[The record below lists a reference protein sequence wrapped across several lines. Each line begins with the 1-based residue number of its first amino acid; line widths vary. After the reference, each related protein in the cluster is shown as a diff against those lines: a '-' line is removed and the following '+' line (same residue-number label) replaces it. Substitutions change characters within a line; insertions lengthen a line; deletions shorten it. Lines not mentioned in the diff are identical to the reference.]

1 MRIGVPK
8 ERFANETRVAATPK
22 TVEQLLKLGFTV
34 AIESGA
40 GKLAS
45 FDDEAFIQAG
55 ADVVDGAEVWQS
67 PVILKVNAPQES
79 EIELLNPGTT
89 LVSFIWPAQN
99 PELMEKLLT
108 RLKNEAF
115 DDELQAIVVA
125 LEQKNY
131 TAAIAAIV
139 AWLQSQRA
147 VTPWRDP
154 QVAASKLELK
164 ALEERLRDLIDRR
177 NARVQQLDEFNDL
190 YFSRLG
196 PLMQQILA
204 LRKTLAELNL
214 RRQQAEARRREEDY
228 RRCQRYMAQAV
239 EVLATLTQ
247 RWRELPA
254 DSVQAAEA
262 RKHLQQQSNLIANL
276 LAEALE
282 LESGLTREE
291 EPARQARDEAN
302 EEYEKYREQHQDA
315 EVRLRKGKD
324 LSQEDRDELKRLWRQ
339 ASKLCH
345 PDLVADDLKE
355 EANAMMV
362 QLNQAKQR
370 GDVKAIR
377 SLVARLQQGFE
388 PLMASDRLND
398 LERIRKKMAQV
409 REQIDTLV
417 NELAELEKEESWL
430 LVSSLSNMEAYFAQ
444 QEKALNEV
452 RASLEH
458 QVSEAQLDSAA

>member
-1 MRIGVPK
+1 M
-8 ERFANETRVAATPK
+8 
-22 TVEQLLKLGFTV
+22 
-34 AIESGA
+34 
-40 GKLAS
+40 
-45 FDDEAFIQAG
+45 
-55 ADVVDGAEVWQS
+55 
-67 PVILKVNAPQES
+67 
-79 EIELLNPGTT
+79 
-89 LVSFIWPAQN
+89 
-99 PELMEKLLT
+99 
-108 RLKNEAF
+108 
-115 DDELQAIVVA
+115 
-125 LEQKNY
+125 
-131 TAAIAAIV
+131 
-139 AWLQSQRA
+139 
-147 VTPWRDP
+147 TPWRDP

-247 RWRELPA
+247 RWRDLPA
-254 DSVQAAEA
+254 DSVRAAQA
-262 RKHLQQQSNLIANL
+262 RKHLEQQSNLIANL

-291 EPARQARDEAN
+291 PARQARDEAN
-302 EEYEKYREQHQDA
+302 EEYEVSRTASRCRSAVAQ
-315 EVRLRKGKD
+315 GKH
-324 LSQEDRDELKRLWRQ
+324 LSEEDQNELKRLWRQ

-362 QLNQAKQR
+362 QLNRAKQR
-370 GDVKAIR
+370 GDVKTIR

-398 LERIRKKMAQV
+398 LERIRKNGAGPRANRHLSERAGGAGKRGVMAAGLV
-409 REQIDTLV
+409 AEQYGSVLCSAG
-417 NELAELEKEESWL
+417 ESAKRGMRLARTSG
-430 LVSSLSNMEAYFAQ
+430 
-444 QEKALNEV
+444 
-452 RASLEH
+452 
-458 QVSEAQLDSAA
+458 

>member
-1 MRIGVPK
+1 MS
-8 ERFANETRVAATPK
+8 TPIK
-22 TVEQLLKLGFTV
+22 RLEIIKN
-34 AIESGA
+34 AIE
-40 GKLAS
+40 LE
-45 FDDEAFIQAG
+45 DDDIIQS
-55 ADVVDGAEVWQS
+55 Q
-67 PVILKVNAPQES
+67 
-79 EIELLNPGTT
+79 
-89 LVSFIWPAQN
+89 LV
-99 PELMEKLLT
+99 
-108 RLKNEAF
+108 RLKSEAF
-115 DDELQAIVVA
+115 DDELLVIVAA
-125 LEQKNY
+125 LEAKNY
-131 TAAIAAIV
+131 TTAMAAMAR
-139 AWLQSQRA
+139 WLQSQRA
-147 VTPWRDP
+147 VTQWRDP
-154 QVAASKLELK
+154 QMAASKLELK

-196 PLMQQILA
+196 PLMQQILS
-204 LRKTLAELNL
+204 LRKTLADLNL

-228 RRCQRYMAQAV
+228 RRCQLYLAQAV

-247 RWRELPA
+247 RWRDLPA
-254 DSVQAAEA
+254 DSVQAAET

-282 LESGLTREE
+282 LETGLTREE
-291 EPARQARDEAN
+291 APAREARDQAN
-302 EEYEKYREQHQDA
+302 EAFERYREQHHDA
-315 EVRLRKGKD
+315 E
-324 LSQEDRDELKRLWRQ
+324 EDRNELKRLWRQ

-345 PDLVADDLKE
+345 PDLVADDRKE
-355 EANAMMV
+355 EANAIMV

-398 LERIRKKMAQV
+398 LERIRKRITHV

-430 LVSSLSNMEAYFAQ
+430 LVSSLSNMETYFAQ
-444 QEKALNEV
+444 QEKALHDV

-458 QVSEAQLDSAA
+458 QVTEAQLDFAA

>member
-1 MRIGVPK
+1 MS
-8 ERFANETRVAATPK
+8 TPIK
-22 TVEQLLKLGFTV
+22 RLEIIKN
-34 AIESGA
+34 AIELEDDDIILSQ
-40 GKLAS
+40 LA
-45 FDDEAFIQAG
+45 
-55 ADVVDGAEVWQS
+55 
-67 PVILKVNAPQES
+67 
-79 EIELLNPGTT
+79 
-89 LVSFIWPAQN
+89 
-99 PELMEKLLT
+99 
-108 RLKNEAF
+108 RLRSEAF
-115 DDELQAIVVA
+115 DDELLAIVTA
-125 LEQKNY
+125 LENQNY
-131 TAAIAAIV
+131 TAAMAAIT

-147 VTPWRDP
+147 MTQWRDP
-154 QVAASKLELK
+154 QVAASKLELR

-196 PLMQQILA
+196 PLMSQILQ

-228 RRCQRYMAQAV
+228 RRCQQYMSQAV

-254 DSVQAAEA
+254 DSVQAADA
-262 RKHLQQQSNLIANL
+262 RKLLQQQSDLIANL
-276 LAEALE
+276 LAEAQE
-282 LESGLTREE
+282 LERGLTREEEE

-302 EEYEKYREQHQDA
+302 EEYEKYREQHHDA
-315 EVRLRKGKD
+315 EVRLRKGKA
-324 LSQEDRDELKRLWRQ
+324 LSEEDQNELKRLWRQ

-345 PDLVADDLKE
+345 PDLVADDLKD
-355 EANAMMV
+355 EANTMMV

-388 PLMASDRLND
+388 PIMASDRLND

-417 NELAELEKEESWL
+417 SELAELEKEESWL
-430 LVSSLSNMEAYFAQ
+430 LVSTLNNMESYFTQ
-444 QEKALNEV
+444 QEKALREV
-452 RASLEH
+452 RTALEL
-458 QVSEAQLDSAA
+458 QVNEAQLDSAA

>member
-1 MRIGVPK
+1 MS
-8 ERFANETRVAATPK
+8 TPIK
-22 TVEQLLKLGFTV
+22 RLEIIKN
-34 AIESGA
+34 AIELEDDDIILSQ
-40 GKLAS
+40 LA
-45 FDDEAFIQAG
+45 
-55 ADVVDGAEVWQS
+55 
-67 PVILKVNAPQES
+67 
-79 EIELLNPGTT
+79 
-89 LVSFIWPAQN
+89 
-99 PELMEKLLT
+99 
-108 RLKNEAF
+108 RLRSEAF
-115 DDELQAIVVA
+115 DDELLAIVTA
-125 LEQKNY
+125 LENQNY
-131 TAAIAAIV
+131 TAAMAAIT

-147 VTPWRDP
+147 MTQWRDP

-196 PLMQQILA
+196 PLMSQILQ

-228 RRCQRYMAQAV
+228 RRCQQYMSQAV

-254 DSVQAAEA
+254 DSVQAAET
-262 RKHLQQQSNLIANL
+262 RKLLQQQSDLIANL
-276 LAEALE
+276 LAEAQE
-282 LESGLTREE
+282 LERGLTREEEE

-302 EEYEKYREQHQDA
+302 EEYEKYREQHHDA
-315 EVRLRKGKD
+315 EVRLRKGKA
-324 LSQEDRDELKRLWRQ
+324 LSEEDQNELKRLWRQ

-345 PDLVADDLKE
+345 PDLVADDLKD
-355 EANAMMV
+355 EANTMMV

-388 PLMASDRLND
+388 PIMASDRLND

-430 LVSSLSNMEAYFAQ
+430 LVSTLNNMESYFTQ
-444 QEKALNEV
+444 QEKALREV
-452 RASLEH
+452 RTALEL
-458 QVSEAQLDSAA
+458 QVNEAQLDSAA

>member
-1 MRIGVPK
+1 MS
-8 ERFANETRVAATPK
+8 TPIK
-22 TVEQLLKLGFTV
+22 RLEIIKN
-34 AIESGA
+34 AIELEDDDIILSQ
-40 GKLAS
+40 LA
-45 FDDEAFIQAG
+45 
-55 ADVVDGAEVWQS
+55 
-67 PVILKVNAPQES
+67 
-79 EIELLNPGTT
+79 
-89 LVSFIWPAQN
+89 
-99 PELMEKLLT
+99 
-108 RLKNEAF
+108 RLRIEAF
-115 DDELQAIVVA
+115 DDELLSIVTA
-125 LEQKNY
+125 LENQNY
-131 TAAIAAIV
+131 TAAMAAIT

-147 VTPWRDP
+147 MTQWRDP

-196 PLMQQILA
+196 PLMSQILQ

-228 RRCQRYMAQAV
+228 RRCQQYMSQAV
-239 EVLATLTQ
+239 DVLSTLTQ

-254 DSVQAAEA
+254 DSVQAAET
-262 RKHLQQQSNLIANL
+262 RKLLQQQSDLIANL
-276 LAEALE
+276 LAEAQE
-282 LESGLTREE
+282 LERGLTREEEE

-302 EEYEKYREQHQDA
+302 EEYEKYREQHHDA
-315 EVRLRKGKD
+315 EVRMRKGKA
-324 LSQEDRDELKRLWRQ
+324 LSEEDQNELKRLWRQ

-345 PDLVADDLKE
+345 PDLVADDLKD
-355 EANAMMV
+355 EANTMMV

-388 PLMASDRLND
+388 PIMASDRLND

-417 NELAELEKEESWL
+417 SELAELEKEESWL
-430 LVSSLSNMEAYFAQ
+430 LVSTLNNMESYFTQ
-444 QEKALNEV
+444 QEKALREV
-452 RASLEH
+452 RTALEH
-458 QVSEAQLDSAA
+458 QVNEAQLDSAA

>member
-1 MRIGVPK
+1 MS
-8 ERFANETRVAATPK
+8 TPIK
-22 TVEQLLKLGFTV
+22 RLEIIKN
-34 AIESGA
+34 AIELEDDDIILSQ
-40 GKLAS
+40 LA
-45 FDDEAFIQAG
+45 
-55 ADVVDGAEVWQS
+55 
-67 PVILKVNAPQES
+67 
-79 EIELLNPGTT
+79 
-89 LVSFIWPAQN
+89 
-99 PELMEKLLT
+99 
-108 RLKNEAF
+108 RLRSEAF
-115 DDELQAIVVA
+115 DDELLSIVTA
-125 LEQKNY
+125 LENQNY
-131 TAAIAAIV
+131 TAAMAAIT

-147 VTPWRDP
+147 MTQWRDP

-196 PLMQQILA
+196 PLMSQILQ

-228 RRCQRYMAQAV
+228 RRCQQYMSQAV
-239 EVLATLTQ
+239 DVLSTLTQ

-254 DSVQAAEA
+254 DSVQAAET
-262 RKHLQQQSNLIANL
+262 RKLLQQQSDLIANL
-276 LAEALE
+276 LAEAQE
-282 LESGLTREE
+282 LERGLTREEEE

-302 EEYEKYREQHQDA
+302 EEYEKYREQHHDA
-315 EVRLRKGKD
+315 EVRMRKGKA
-324 LSQEDRDELKRLWRQ
+324 LSEEDQNELKRLWRQ

-345 PDLVADDLKE
+345 PDLVADDLKD
-355 EANAMMV
+355 EANTMMV

-388 PLMASDRLND
+388 PIMASDRLND

-417 NELAELEKEESWL
+417 SELAELEKEESWL
-430 LVSSLSNMEAYFAQ
+430 VVSTLNNMESYFTQ
-444 QEKALNEV
+444 QEKALREV
-452 RASLEH
+452 RTALEH
-458 QVSEAQLDSAA
+458 QVNEAQLDSAA

>member
-1 MRIGVPK
+1 M
-8 ERFANETRVAATPK
+8 T
-22 TVEQLLKLGFTV
+22 Q
-34 AIESGA
+34 
-40 GKLAS
+40 
-45 FDDEAFIQAG
+45 
-55 ADVVDGAEVWQS
+55 
-67 PVILKVNAPQES
+67 
-79 EIELLNPGTT
+79 
-89 LVSFIWPAQN
+89 
-99 PELMEKLLT
+99 
-108 RLKNEAF
+108 
-115 DDELQAIVVA
+115 
-125 LEQKNY
+125 
-131 TAAIAAIV
+131 
-139 AWLQSQRA
+139 
-147 VTPWRDP
+147 WRDP

-247 RWRELPA
+247 RWRDLPA
-254 DSVQAAEA
+254 DSVQAAQA
-262 RKHLQQQSNLIANL
+262 RKHLEQQSNLITNL

-302 EEYEKYREQHQDA
+302 EEYEKYREQHHDA
-315 EVRLRKGKD
+315 EVRLRKGKH
-324 LSQEDRDELKRLWRQ
+324 LSEEDQNELKRLWRQ

-370 GDVKAIR
+370 GDVKTIR

-444 QEKALNEV
+444 QEKALKEV
-452 RASLEH
+452 CASLEH
-458 QVSEAQLDSAA
+458 QVNEAQMDSAA

>member
-1 MRIGVPK
+1 MS
-8 ERFANETRVAATPK
+8 TPIK
-22 TVEQLLKLGFTV
+22 RLEIIKN
-34 AIESGA
+34 AIELEDDDIILSQ
-40 GKLAS
+40 LA
-45 FDDEAFIQAG
+45 
-55 ADVVDGAEVWQS
+55 
-67 PVILKVNAPQES
+67 
-79 EIELLNPGTT
+79 
-89 LVSFIWPAQN
+89 
-99 PELMEKLLT
+99 
-108 RLKNEAF
+108 RLRSEAF
-115 DDELQAIVVA
+115 DDELLSIVTA
-125 LEQKNY
+125 LENQNY
-131 TAAIAAIV
+131 TAAMAAIT

-147 VTPWRDP
+147 MTQWRDP

-196 PLMQQILA
+196 PLMSQILQ

-228 RRCQRYMAQAV
+228 RRCQQYMSQAV
-239 EVLATLTQ
+239 EVLSTLTQ

-254 DSVQAAEA
+254 DSVQAAET
-262 RKHLQQQSNLIANL
+262 RKLLQQQSDLIANL
-276 LAEALE
+276 LAEAQE
-282 LESGLTREE
+282 LERGLTREEEE

-302 EEYEKYREQHQDA
+302 EEYEKYREQHHDA
-315 EVRLRKGKD
+315 EVRMRKGKA
-324 LSQEDRDELKRLWRQ
+324 LSEEDQNELKRLWRQ

-345 PDLVADDLKE
+345 PDLVADDLKD
-355 EANAMMV
+355 EANTMMV

-388 PLMASDRLND
+388 PIMASDRLND

-417 NELAELEKEESWL
+417 SELAELEKEESWL
-430 LVSSLSNMEAYFAQ
+430 LVSTLNNMESYFTQ
-444 QEKALNEV
+444 QEKALREV
-452 RASLEH
+452 RTALEH
-458 QVSEAQLDSAA
+458 QVNEAQLDSAA

>member
-1 MRIGVPK
+1 MS
-8 ERFANETRVAATPK
+8 TPIK
-22 TVEQLLKLGFTV
+22 RLEIIKN
-34 AIESGA
+34 AIELEDDDIILSQ
-40 GKLAS
+40 LA
-45 FDDEAFIQAG
+45 
-55 ADVVDGAEVWQS
+55 
-67 PVILKVNAPQES
+67 
-79 EIELLNPGTT
+79 
-89 LVSFIWPAQN
+89 
-99 PELMEKLLT
+99 
-108 RLKNEAF
+108 RLRSEAF
-115 DDELQAIVVA
+115 DDELLSIVTA
-125 LEQKNY
+125 LENQNY
-131 TAAIAAIV
+131 TAAMAAIT

-147 VTPWRDP
+147 MTQWRDP

-196 PLMQQILA
+196 PLMSQILQ

-228 RRCQRYMAQAV
+228 RRCQQYMSQAV

-254 DSVQAAEA
+254 DSVQAADA
-262 RKHLQQQSNLIANL
+262 RKLLQQQSDLIANL
-276 LAEALE
+276 LAEAQE
-282 LESGLTREE
+282 LERGLTREEEE

-302 EEYEKYREQHQDA
+302 EEYEKYREQHHDA
-315 EVRLRKGKD
+315 EVRMRKGKA
-324 LSQEDRDELKRLWRQ
+324 LSEEDQNELKRLWRQ

-345 PDLVADDLKE
+345 PDLVADDLKD
-355 EANAMMV
+355 EANTMMV

-388 PLMASDRLND
+388 PIMASDRLND

-417 NELAELEKEESWL
+417 SELAELEKEESWL
-430 LVSSLSNMEAYFAQ
+430 LVSTLNNMESYFTQ
-444 QEKALNEV
+444 QEKALREV
-452 RASLEH
+452 RTALEL
-458 QVSEAQLDSAA
+458 QVNEAQLDSAA

>member
-1 MRIGVPK
+1 MS
-8 ERFANETRVAATPK
+8 TPIK
-22 TVEQLLKLGFTV
+22 RLEIIKN
-34 AIESGA
+34 AIELEDDDIILSQ
-40 GKLAS
+40 LA
-45 FDDEAFIQAG
+45 
-55 ADVVDGAEVWQS
+55 
-67 PVILKVNAPQES
+67 
-79 EIELLNPGTT
+79 
-89 LVSFIWPAQN
+89 
-99 PELMEKLLT
+99 
-108 RLKNEAF
+108 RLRSEAF
-115 DDELQAIVVA
+115 DDELLAIVTA
-125 LEQKNY
+125 LENQNY
-131 TAAIAAIV
+131 TAAMAAIT

-147 VTPWRDP
+147 MTQCRDP

-196 PLMQQILA
+196 PLMSQILQ

-228 RRCQRYMAQAV
+228 RRCQQYMSQAV

-254 DSVQAAEA
+254 DSVQAAET
-262 RKHLQQQSNLIANL
+262 RKLLQQQSDLIANL
-276 LAEALE
+276 LAEAQE
-282 LESGLTREE
+282 LERGLTREEEE

-302 EEYEKYREQHQDA
+302 EEYEKYREQHHDA
-315 EVRLRKGKD
+315 EVRMRKGKA
-324 LSQEDRDELKRLWRQ
+324 LSEEDQNELKRLWRQ

-345 PDLVADDLKE
+345 PDLVADDLKD
-355 EANAMMV
+355 EANTMMV

-388 PLMASDRLND
+388 PIMASDRLND

-417 NELAELEKEESWL
+417 SELAELEKEESWL
-430 LVSSLSNMEAYFAQ
+430 LVSTLNNMESYFTQ
-444 QEKALNEV
+444 QEKALREV
-452 RASLEH
+452 RTALEH
-458 QVSEAQLDSAA
+458 QVNEAQLDSAA

>member
-1 MRIGVPK
+1 MS
-8 ERFANETRVAATPK
+8 TPIK
-22 TVEQLLKLGFTV
+22 RLEIIKN
-34 AIESGA
+34 AIELEDDDIILSQ
-40 GKLAS
+40 LA
-45 FDDEAFIQAG
+45 
-55 ADVVDGAEVWQS
+55 
-67 PVILKVNAPQES
+67 
-79 EIELLNPGTT
+79 
-89 LVSFIWPAQN
+89 
-99 PELMEKLLT
+99 
-108 RLKNEAF
+108 RLRSEAF
-115 DDELQAIVVA
+115 DDELLAIVTA
-125 LEQKNY
+125 LENQNY
-131 TAAIAAIV
+131 TAAMAAIT

-147 VTPWRDP
+147 MTQWRDP

-196 PLMQQILA
+196 PLMSQILQ

-228 RRCQRYMAQAV
+228 RRCQQYMSQAV

-254 DSVQAAEA
+254 DSVQAAET
-262 RKHLQQQSNLIANL
+262 RKLLQQQSDLIANL
-276 LAEALE
+276 LAEAQE
-282 LESGLTREE
+282 LERGLTREEEE

-302 EEYEKYREQHQDA
+302 EEYEKYREQHHDA
-315 EVRLRKGKD
+315 EVRLRKGKA
-324 LSQEDRDELKRLWRQ
+324 LSEEDQNELKRLWRQ

-345 PDLVADDLKE
+345 PDLVADDLKD
-355 EANAMMV
+355 EANTMMV

-388 PLMASDRLND
+388 PIMASDRLND

-417 NELAELEKEESWL
+417 SELAELEKEESWL
-430 LVSSLSNMEAYFAQ
+430 LVSTLNNMESYFTQ
-444 QEKALNEV
+444 QEKALREV
-452 RASLEH
+452 RTALEL
-458 QVSEAQLDSAA
+458 QVNEAQLDSAA

>member
-1 MRIGVPK
+1 MS
-8 ERFANETRVAATPK
+8 TPIK
-22 TVEQLLKLGFTV
+22 RLEIIKN
-34 AIESGA
+34 AIELEDDDIIQSQ
-40 GKLAS
+40 LA
-45 FDDEAFIQAG
+45 
-55 ADVVDGAEVWQS
+55 
-67 PVILKVNAPQES
+67 
-79 EIELLNPGTT
+79 
-89 LVSFIWPAQN
+89 
-99 PELMEKLLT
+99 

-115 DDELQAIVVA
+115 DDELRAIVAA
-125 LEQKNY
+125 LEHKRY
-131 TAAIAAIV
+131 TDALAAIV
-139 AWLQSQRA
+139 AWLQGQRA

-190 YFSRLG
+190 YFARLG
-196 PLMQQILA
+196 PLMQQILG

-214 RRQQAEARRREEDY
+214 RRQRAEAQRREEDY

-239 EVLATLTQ
+239 EVLNTLTQ

-254 DSVQAAEA
+254 DSVQAADA
-262 RKHLQQQSNLIANL
+262 RKRLQQQSNLIANL

-282 LESGLTREE
+282 LENGLTREE
-291 EPARQARDEAN
+291 EPARQARDEAHD
-302 EEYEKYREQHQDA
+302 EYERYREQHHDA
-315 EVRLRKGKD
+315 EVRLRKGKT
-324 LSQEDRDELKRLWRQ
+324 LSEEDRNELKRLWRQ

-398 LERIRKKMAQV
+398 LARIRKKMDQV
-409 REQIDTLV
+409 REQINTLV

-452 RASLEH
+452 RASLEN